1 MIEWIL
7 HRPPHASNPSEIRV
21 AEHLR
26 ALTDSQHPWTVIW
39 GYYYTD
45 SRGVQREGDFLIL
58 GPAGGLLVL
67 EVKSSLPRHFPETG
81 RWEGAGGDDPISQLN
96 NEWQGVIHGIKA
108 KGNPPYIAK
117 ALCVPGV
124 NAPADIENFQGIPR
138 NWLITGNDLENWVST
153 WIRIFGERVRNPVNP
168 LEKRAVLE
176 AFGQGSLPE
185 EKRAFIDHT
194 EQLFERQF
202 TSRFALL
209 DQLSEN
215 RQLLIHGGTGTG
227 KTWHALELA
236 FRQARLNDGKKVLF
250 LTYNKAL
257 TAQLR
262 RIVALRQIECGE
274 VVVRGWEELFL
285 ELCSLAEKNITV
297 PSPGSKVNAMREFYE
312 IDLPSAVLEI
322 SRNPN
327 LRKSWPVFDALI
339 VDEGQ
344 DHDTSWHEK
353 IDSTPEEA
361 GGWWYIYQLLLTEGR
376 TSSAGIFYDA
386 AQRPPFRASDHFN
399 PVLLAGAWSQPAHVR
414 LQPAVRYTRPL
425 WQFFCDNASPAT
437 NDMINSLG
445 NGDHLPEGPDPEI
458 HQTTDGG
465 AYELVE
471 SILARWK
478 KSGLCD
484 PSDVLILHAQ
494 SDIANS
500 PLGDRRVLLGRNLRE
515 CTEEEDT
522 PGCIRHTSIHKA
534 KGLDSKAV
542 ILIGMPAHEKLV
554 SDYDHFSW
562 FMAVSRARQLLAVVE
577 NGGASSQ

>member
-1 MIEWIL
+1 M
-7 HRPPHASNPSEIRV
+7 
-21 AEHLR
+21 
-26 ALTDSQHPWTVIW
+26 
-39 GYYYTD
+39 
-45 SRGVQREGDFLIL
+45 QREGDFLIL

-67 EVKSSLPRHFPETG
+67 EVKSSLPRHFAETG

-96 NEWQGVIHGIKA
+96 TEWQGVIHGIRA
-108 KGNPPYIAK
+108 KGNPPFIEK

-124 NAPADIENFQGIPR
+124 DAPADLENFQGIPR
-138 NWLITGNDLENWVST
+138 NWLVTGNDLENWVST
-153 WIRIFGERVRNPVNP
+153 WLRIFGNHVRNPVDP
-168 LEKRAVLE
+168 LQKRAVLE

-236 FRQARLNDGKKVLF
+236 FRHARQGDGQRVLF

-262 RIVALRQIECGE
+262 RIVALRQIERGE
-274 VVVRGWEELFL
+274 VVVSGWEELFL
-285 ELCSLAEKNITV
+285 ELCFLAGRPV
-297 PSPGSKVNAMREFYE
+297 FSPLAGSTTDTIRAFYE
-312 IDLPSAVLEI
+312 IELPRLVLEI
-322 SRNPN
+322 SRDPA
-327 LRKSWPVFDALI
+327 LQKAWPCFEALV

-344 DHDTSWHEK
+344 DHDTCWH
-353 IDSTPEEA
+353 PEINTLSGET
-361 GGWWYIYQLLLTEGR
+361 GGWWHIYQILLKEGR
-376 TSSAGIFYDA
+376 NSPAGVFYDA
-386 AQRPPFRASDHFN
+386 AQRPPFRAAERFD
-399 PVLLAGAWSQPAHVR
+399 PAVLTAACSQPAHVR

-425 WQFFCDNASPAT
+425 WQFFRDHSSSVT
-437 NDMINSLG
+437 SGMIDALG
-445 NGDHLPEGPDPEI
+445 QGDHLPEGPDVETHSLPAG
-458 HQTTDGG
+458 TNACD
-465 AYELVE
+465 LVE

-484 PSDVLILHAQ
+484 PSDVLILHAH
-494 SDIANS
+494 SDITRS
-500 PLGDRRVLLGRNLRE
+500 PLGDRRILGVHNLRE
-515 CTEEEDT
+515 CTEQEDAPNT
-522 PGCIRHTSIHKA
+522 IRHTSIHKA

-542 ILIGMPAHEKLV
+542 ILIGMPPHKDLA

-562 FMAVSRARQLLAVVE
+562 FMAVSRARQLLAIVE
-577 NGGASSQ
+577 NG

>member
-7 HRPPHASNPSEIRV
+7 HRPPHASNQAEIRV
-21 AEHLR
+21 AERLKSLD
-26 ALTDSQHPWTVIW
+26 ASPYLWTVIW
-39 GYYYTD
+39 GYYYLD
-45 SRGVQREGDFLIL
+45 SRGMQREGDFLIL

-96 NEWQGVIHGIKA
+96 NEWQGVIRGIQV

-124 NAPADIENFQGIPR
+124 DAPTDVENFQGIPR
-138 NWLITGNDLENWVST
+138 SWLVTGNDLENWVST
-153 WIRIFGERVRNPVNP
+153 WLRIFGNRVRNPVNP
-168 LEKRAVLE
+168 LEKRVLLV

-185 EKRAFIDHT
+185 EKRAFVDHT

-236 FRQARLNDGKKVLF
+236 FRHARQGDGQRVLF

-262 RIVALRQIECGE
+262 RIVALRQLECGE

-285 ELCSLAEKNITV
+285 ELCSLAGKPVSAPPTHGPV
-297 PSPGSKVNAMREFYE
+297 DTLRAFYE
-312 IDLPSAVLEI
+312 IELPRLVLEI
-322 SRNPN
+322 SLDPS
-327 LRKSWPVFDALI
+327 LRKSWPTFAALI

-344 DHDTSWHEK
+344 DHDTCWHAE
-353 IDSTPEEA
+353 IDTTSAEP
-361 GGWWYIYQLLLTEGR
+361 GGWWHIYQLLLKDGR
-376 TSSAGIFYDA
+376 DSPAGIFYDA
-386 AQRPPFRASDHFN
+386 AQRPPFRAAERFDAS
-399 PVLLAGAWSQPAHVR
+399 LLTAAWSQPAHVR

-425 WQFFCDNASPAT
+425 WQFFRDHTSLT
-437 NDMINSLG
+437 TVGMIEALG
-445 NGDHLPEGPDPEI
+445 QGDHLPEGPDPEV
-458 HQTTDGG
+458 HPFAVRTDVC
-465 AYELVE
+465 EFVE
-471 SILARWK
+471 SILSRWK
-478 KSGLCD
+478 RSGLCD
-484 PSDVLILHAQ
+484 PSDVLILHSQ
-494 SDIANS
+494 SDISKS
-500 PLGDRRVLLGRNLRE
+500 PLGNRRILAGRNLRE
-515 CTEEEDT
+515 CTEEEDS

-542 ILIGMPAHEKLV
+542 ILIGMPPHKDLAT
-554 SDYDHFSW
+554 DYDHFSW
-562 FMAVSRARQLLAVVE
+562 FMAVSRARQLLAVIESNV
-577 NGGASSQ
+577 

>member
-21 AEHLR
+21 AERLRGLADSPHL
-26 ALTDSQHPWTVIW
+26 WTVIW
-39 GYYYTD
+39 GYYYQD
-45 SRGVQREGDFLIL
+45 SRGMQREGDFLIL

-81 RWEGAGGDDPISQLN
+81 HWEGAGGNDPISQLN
-96 NEWQGVIHGIKA
+96 TEWQGVIHGIRA
-108 KGNPPYIAK
+108 KGAPPYIGK
-117 ALCVPGV
+117 ALCVPEAD
-124 NAPADIENFQGIPR
+124 APADIETFQGIPR
-138 NWLITGNDLENWVST
+138 NWLVTGKDLENWIST
-153 WIRIFGERVRNPVNP
+153 WLRIFRERVRNPVNP

-215 RQLLIHGGTGTG
+215 RQLLVRGGTGTG

-236 FRQARLNDGKKVLF
+236 FRHARRDDGQRVLF

-262 RIVALRQIECGE
+262 RIVALRRIERGE

-285 ELCSLAEKNITV
+285 ELCSLAGK
-297 PSPGSKVNAMREFYE
+297 PAAAPPPGSPMETLRAFYE
-312 IDLPSAVLEI
+312 ILLPRAVLEI
-322 SRNPN
+322 SRDPD
-327 LRKSWPVFDALI
+327 LRKNWPTFDALI

-344 DHDTSWHEK
+344 DHDTCWHAE
-353 IDSTPEEA
+353 IETTPAET
-361 GGWWYIYQLLLTEGR
+361 GGWWHIYQLLLAEGR
-376 TSSAGIFYDA
+376 DAPAGIFFDA
-386 AQRPPFRASDHFN
+386 AQRPPFRAADRFD
-399 PVLLAGAWSQPAHVR
+399 PALLAAAWSQPAHVR

-425 WQFFCDNASPAT
+425 WQFFRDHSSPAT
-437 NDMINSLG
+437 AGMIDSLG
-445 NGDHLPEGPDPEI
+445 NGDHLPEGPEPEI
-458 HQTTDGG
+458 HRDPGGG
-465 AYELVE
+465 ACELVE

-515 CTEEEDT
+515 CTEEEDS

-542 ILIGMPAHEKLV
+542 ILIGMPPHPILATA
-554 SDYDHFSW
+554 YDHFSW

-577 NGGASSQ
+577 TA

>member
-7 HRPPHASNPSEIRV
+7 HRPPHASHQTEIRV

-26 ALTDSQHPWTVIW
+26 GLADSPHMWTVIW
-39 GYYYTD
+39 GYYYQD
-45 SRGVQREGDFLIL
+45 RQGMQREGDFLIL
-58 GPAGGLLVL
+58 GPAGGLLVM

-81 RWEGAGGDDPISQLN
+81 HWEGAGGTDPISQLN
-96 NEWQGVIHGIKA
+96 TEWQGVIQAVQA
-108 KGNPPYIAK
+108 KGAPPYIAK
-117 ALCVPGV
+117 VLCVPHV
-124 NAPADIENFQGIPR
+124 DAPPDVEFYQGIPR
-138 NWLITGNDLENWVST
+138 QWLVTGNDLENWIPT
-153 WIRIFGERVRNPVNP
+153 WLRIFGKRVGNPVTS

-176 AFGQGSLPE
+176 AFGQGCLPE

-215 RQLLIHGGTGTG
+215 RQLLVRGGTGTG

-236 FRQARLNDGKKVLF
+236 FRHARHGDGQQVLF

-262 RIVALRQIECGE
+262 RIVALRQIDRGA

-285 ELCSLAEKNITV
+285 ELCALVGRPAS
-297 PSPGSKVNAMREFYE
+297 PPPPGSPVEMLRGFYE
-312 IDLPSAVLEI
+312 IELPRCVLGI
-322 SRNPN
+322 SRDPS
-327 LRKSWPVFDALI
+327 LRKTWPAFDALV

-344 DHDTSWHEK
+344 DHDTCWHEE
-353 IDSTPEEA
+353 IDSTPGEA
-361 GGWWYIYQLLLTEGR
+361 GGWWHIYQLLLKNGR
-376 TSSAGIFYDA
+376 ASCAGIFHDA
-386 AQRPPFRASDHFN
+386 AQRPPFRAADRFDSAA
-399 PVLLAGAWSQPAHVR
+399 LAAAWSQPAHVR

-425 WQFFCDNASPAT
+425 WQFFRDHPSPAT
-437 NDMINSLG
+437 APMIAALG
-445 NGDHLPEGPDPEI
+445 NGDHLPEGPEPEI
-458 HQTTDGG
+458 HPLAAGTD
-465 AYELVE
+465 ARDLVE
-471 SILARWK
+471 AILSRWK

-494 SDIANS
+494 SDISKS
-500 PLGDRRVLLGRNLRE
+500 PLGDRRVLAARNLRE

-522 PGCIRHTSIHKA
+522 PDCIRHTSIHKA

-542 ILIGMPAHEKLV
+542 ILIGMPPHKNLAT
-554 SDYDHFSW
+554 DYDHFSW
-562 FMAVSRARQLLAVVE
+562 FMAISRARQLLAIIE
-577 NGGASSQ
+577 DS

>member
-1 MIEWIL
+1 MPGRSSGVIITKT
-7 HRPPHASNPSEIRV
+7 PAGCS
-21 AEHLR
+21 AR
-26 ALTDSQHPWTVIW
+26 AI
-39 GYYYTD
+39 
-45 SRGVQREGDFLIL
+45 FLIL

-96 NEWQGVIHGIKA
+96 TEWKGVIRGIQA
-108 KGNPPYIAK
+108 KGNPPFIEK

-124 NAPADIENFQGIPR
+124 DAPTDVENFQGIPR
-138 NWLITGNDLENWVST
+138 NWLVTGNDLENWIST
-153 WIRIFGERVRNPVNP
+153 WLRIFGNHVRNPVDP
-168 LEKRAVLE
+168 LQRRAVLE

-236 FRQARLNDGKKVLF
+236 FRHARQGDGKRVLF

-262 RIVALRQIECGE
+262 RIVALRQIERGE
-274 VVVRGWEELFL
+274 VVVSGWEELFL
-285 ELCSLAEKNITV
+285 ELCSLAGK
-297 PSPGSKVNAMREFYE
+297 PAALPPAGSNTDAIRAFYE
-312 IDLPSAVLEI
+312 VELPRQILEI
-322 SRNPN
+322 SRDPV
-327 LRKSWPVFDALI
+327 LRNAWPSFNALV

-344 DHDTSWHEK
+344 DHDTCWHEE
-353 IDSTPEEA
+353 IDTLSDETD
-361 GGWWYIYQLLLTEGR
+361 GWWHIYQILLNEGR
-376 TSSAGIFYDA
+376 DSPAGVFYDA
-386 AQRPPFRASDHFN
+386 AQRPPFRAAERFD
-399 PVLLAGAWSQPAHVR
+399 PAVLTAAWSQPAHVR
-414 LQPAVRYTRPL
+414 LQPAVRYIRPL
-425 WQFFCDNASPAT
+425 WQFFRDHASSVT
-437 NDMINSLG
+437 SGMIDALG
-445 NGDHLPEGPDPEI
+445 QGDHLPEGPDVETHSLP
-458 HQTTDGG
+458 TGTNACD
-465 AYELVE
+465 LVE

-494 SDIANS
+494 SDITRS
-500 PLGDRRVLLGRNLRE
+500 PLGDRRILGVHNLRE
-515 CTEEEDT
+515 CTEQEDAPNT
-522 PGCIRHTSIHKA
+522 IRHTSIHKA

-542 ILIGMPAHEKLV
+542 ILIGLPTHKDLA
-554 SDYDHFSW
+554 SDYDHYSW
-562 FMAVSRARQLLAVVE
+562 FMAVSRARQLLAIVE
-577 NGGASSQ
+577 SG

>member
-1 MIEWIL
+1 MIDWIL
-7 HRPPHASNPSEIRV
+7 HRPPHLSNQSEIRV
-21 AEHLR
+21 AELLR
-26 ALTDSQHPWTVIW
+26 ELADSPHPWTVIW
-39 GYYYTD
+39 GYYYQD
-45 SRGVQREGDFLIL
+45 SRGMQREGDFLIL

-67 EVKSSLPRHFPETG
+67 EVKSTLPRHFPETG
-81 RWEGAGGDDPISQLN
+81 RWEGAQDDDPISQLN
-96 NEWQGVIHGIKA
+96 TEWQGVIHGIKA
-108 KGNPPYIAK
+108 KGNAPYIAK

-124 NAPADIENFQGIPR
+124 VAPDDVENFQGIPR
-138 NWLITGNDLENWVST
+138 NWLVTGNDLENWIPT
-153 WIRIFGERVRNPVNP
+153 WLRIFGERARNAVDP
-168 LEKRAVLE
+168 LQKRAVLE

-202 TSRFALL
+202 ISRFALL

-236 FRQARLNDGKKVLF
+236 FRHARAGAGQRVLF

-262 RIVALRQIECGE
+262 RLVALRQIERGE

-285 ELCSLAEKNITV
+285 ELCALSGKPAAA
-297 PSPGSKVNAMREFYE
+297 PAPGSPVETIRSFYE
-312 IDLPSAVLEI
+312 IELPRHVLEI
-322 SRNPN
+322 SRDPTQ
-327 LRKSWPVFDALI
+327 RKSWPVFDALV

-344 DHDTSWHEK
+344 DHDTCWHEG
-353 IDSTPEEA
+353 IDALPTES
-361 GGWWYIYQLLLTEGR
+361 GGWWHIYQLLLRDGR
-376 TSSAGIFYDA
+376 ASPAGIFYDA
-386 AQRPPFRASDHFN
+386 AQRPPFRAADRFD
-399 PVLLAGAWSQPAHVR
+399 PAVLAAAWSQPAHVR

-425 WQFFCDNASPAT
+425 WQFFRDYSSPAT
-437 NDMINSLG
+437 AAMVAALG
-445 NGDHLPEGPDPEI
+445 SGDHLPEGPDPEI
-458 HQTTDGG
+458 HTLAAEADTC
-465 AYELVE
+465 ALVE

-484 PSDVLILHAQ
+484 PSDVLLLHAQ
-494 SDIANS
+494 SDIAKS
-500 PLGDRRVLLGRNLRE
+500 PLGDLRVLAGRNLRE
-515 CTEEEDT
+515 CIEEEDS

-542 ILIGMPAHEKLV
+542 ILIGMPSHKDLAT
-554 SDYDHFSW
+554 DYEHFSW

-577 NGGASSQ
+577 G